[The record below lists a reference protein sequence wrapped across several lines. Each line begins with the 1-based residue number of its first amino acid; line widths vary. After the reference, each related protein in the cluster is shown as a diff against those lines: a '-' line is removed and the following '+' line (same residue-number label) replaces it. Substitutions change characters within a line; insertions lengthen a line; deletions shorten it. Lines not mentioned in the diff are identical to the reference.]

1 MFDECFRFHFL
12 QGLANDKELME
23 KLLKE
28 HQIEIVISALGGDKI
43 LDQLSL
49 AEAIKAAGTVKVQVH
64 SIFLIRTLNLNYNCA
79 ACRSSTFDDKKKKKN
94 KIN

>member
-1 MFDECFRFHFL
+1 MVDVCF

-28 HQIEIVISALGGDKI
+28 HQIEIVISAVGGGKI

-49 AEAIKAAGTVKVQVH
+49 IEAIKAAGTVKVDEAF
-64 SIFLIRTLNLNYNCA
+64 IICRLNLDY
-79 ACRSSTFDDKKKKKN
+79 
-94 KIN
+94 